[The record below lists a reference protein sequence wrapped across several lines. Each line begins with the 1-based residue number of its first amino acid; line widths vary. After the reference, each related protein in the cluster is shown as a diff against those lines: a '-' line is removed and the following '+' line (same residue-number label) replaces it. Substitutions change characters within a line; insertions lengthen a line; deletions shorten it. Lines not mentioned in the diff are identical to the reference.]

1 MIQRDPGIEARRKLA
16 ALMTARQKTGPVR
29 TGMEGAGRLAQ
40 AMANAYG
47 GYKAEKDQGEYLA
60 AGNEDLARIIS
71 DYGQD
76 VRPLSQHPSTGG
88 IASQIQMMQTQQDQA
103 GEAAASARERS
114 LLDAATARQHGL
126 EDYETKKQIDKKY
139 PKPASEFDQYLKT
152 LQAEKIKLS
161 NEEKA
166 NKLKLA
172 GKAESAEKHSIQTA
186 YNMADKLRN
195 AKGFGD
201 IYGSIQ
207 GKTPTLRQSSV
218 DAEAI
223 RDQLGNILTLAA
235 RGALKGQ
242 GQVSDSETK
251 MLQQA
256 QTMLNNPRISDEVA
270 AEEVQRV
277 MDYLA
282 GKGAIPID
290 VAAPSQTRRGRRNN
304 NSVPSMSDIEAEIQ
318 RRAK

>member
-1 MIQRDPGIEARRKLA
+1 M
-16 ALMTARQKTGPVR
+16 
-29 TGMEGAGRLAQ
+29 Q
-40 AMANAYG
+40 A
-47 GYKAEKDQGEYLA
+47 D
-60 AGNEDLARIIS
+60 
-71 DYGQD
+71 
-76 VRPLSQHPSTGG
+76 
-88 IASQIQMMQTQQDQA
+88 
-103 GEAAASARERS
+103 
-114 LLDAATARQHGL
+114 
-126 EDYETKKQIDKKY
+126 
-139 PKPASEFDQYLKT
+139 
-152 LQAEKIKLS
+152 
-161 NEEKA
+161 
-166 NKLKLA
+166 KLKLA
-172 GKAESAEKHSIQTA
+172 NKEKSSKLKLADKAESAEKHSIQTA
-186 YNMADKLRN
+186 YDMADKLRN
-195 AKGFGD
+195 TKGFGD

-282 GKGAIPID
+282 GKGAVIPNTE
-290 VAAPSQTRRGRRNN
+290 VEPQSN
-304 NSVPSMSDIEAEIQ
+304 NSAQLMSDIEAEIQ